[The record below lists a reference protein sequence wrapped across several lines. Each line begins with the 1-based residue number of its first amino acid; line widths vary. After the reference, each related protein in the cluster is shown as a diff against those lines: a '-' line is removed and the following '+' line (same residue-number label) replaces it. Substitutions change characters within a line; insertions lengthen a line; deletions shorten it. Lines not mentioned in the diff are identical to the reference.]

1 MTEAVQTLQSAL
13 KYEFEVREHGRV
25 EFQVPFAPGERVV
38 VFVIREESV
47 EDTFD
52 NLLSAAE
59 SSLGFWD
66 NPWDDEDWNDAEAR

>member
-1 MTEAVQTLQSAL
+1 MREAVQTPQSAI

-25 EFQVPFAPGERVV
+25 EFQVPFAPGERVI

-52 NLLSAAE
+52 NLLSAAA

-66 NPWDDEDWNDAEAR
+66 NAYDDEDWNDA

>member
-1 MTEAVQTLQSAL
+1 MREAVQALQSAI
-13 KYEFEVREHGRV
+13 KYEFDCVNTNWSSK
-25 EFQVPFAPGERVV
+25 FAQGERVV

-66 NPWDDEDWNDAEAR
+66 NAYDDEDCNDA